1 MTQPD
6 DISIIKQIQS
16 GDTRAYEVL
25 VDRYKDMVFSIA
37 LKMLVNREEAEELAQ
52 DAFIKVYKSMHTFKG
67 EAKFSTWIYRLTYN
81 SCLDRIKKLKRSQ
94 STVTLEEFSM
104 GQLSQMETV
113 LDEMDKS
120 DRQKSI
126 EECLNLLPEEENLI
140 ISLYYYEEQSL
151 DEISK
156 IVNLNAN
163 HLKVKLFRIRKKLM
177 GLLEQRLEPEIIEQY
192 GKQRG

>member
-126 EECLNLLPEEENLI
+126 EECLILLPEEENLI

-156 IVNLNAN
+156 IVNLNTN

-177 GLLEQRLEPEIIEQY
+177 SILEQRLEPEIIEQY

>member
-104 GQLSQMETV
+104 GPLSQIETV

-140 ISLYYYEEQSL
+140 ISLYYFEEQSL

>member
-156 IVNLNAN
+156 IVNLNTN

-177 GLLEQRLEPEIIEQY
+177 SILEQRLEPEIIEQY